1 MEFKKC
7 SRCGNFY
14 VSNGLVCPKCTP
26 KDDFEFSTFK
36 SYIAENGLN
45 DSVYS
50 ISGKT
55 GISVKNLNR
64 YIEYNNQLNG
74 NGSLG
79 GTPIFNGEAGTPDIA
94 PDNVS
99 NLKTNNKGNNGIT
112 FLI

>member
-26 KDDFEFSTFK
+26 KDNFEFSTFK
-36 SYIAENGLN
+36 SYINENGLN
-45 DSVYS
+45 NSVDT
-50 ISGKT
+50 ISGAT

-64 YIEYNNQLNG
+64 FIEYNKISENSNSNVKSETNLN
-74 NGSLG
+74 N
-79 GTPIFNGEAGTPDIA
+79 EKD
-94 PDNVS
+94 DN
-99 NLKTNNKGNNGIT
+99 IT